1 MLLSRTSRKKLTTL
15 DRVNI
20 GVFGAIA
27 VTTQMIVG
35 FAAGTTLVGVIL
47 SVPII
52 SLFLGTIYM
61 LLAVKVKKTG
71 VFLALGIINAL
82 PGLMVANVI
91 GVILCIAGSFI
102 AEYIASRRDYSKK
115 CDLIAAYV
123 SERTTHFAGFCLP
136 IYLSAVSFLYERK
149 DMFHLT
155 EETIQEFVSYLTWP
169 GFIGIIVLNI
179 VTSLIGAWVGLRVLT
194 KHFEKAG
201 LV

>member
-1 MLLSRTSRKKLTTL
+1 MIFLHTSRKKLTTL

-20 GVFGAIA
+20 GIFGAIA
-27 VTTQMIVG
+27 VTTQIVVG
-35 FAAGTTLVGVIL
+35 FAAGTTLVGVVL

-82 PGLMVANVI
+82 PGLMVANI
-91 GVILCIAGSFI
+91 TGVILCIAGSFI
-102 AEYIASRRDYSKK
+102 AECIASSRNYSKK
-115 CDLIAAYV
+115 IDIIAAYI

-136 IYLSAVSFLYERK
+136 IYLSAVSFLNERK
-149 DMFHLT
+149 DMLHLT

-169 GFIGIIVLNI
+169 GFIGIIVLNSI
-179 VTSLIGAWVGLRVLT
+179 TSLIGAWVGLRVLT

-201 LV
+201 LA

>member
-1 MLLSRTSRKKLTTL
+1 MLLSRISRKKLTTL

-35 FAAGTTLVGVIL
+35 FAVGTTLVGVVL
-47 SVPII
+47 NVPII

-61 LLAVKVKKTG
+61 LLAVKVRKTG

-82 PGLMVANVI
+82 PDLMVANVI
-91 GVILCIAGSFI
+91 GVIL
-102 AEYIASRRDYSKK
+102 YIASRRDYSKK

-123 SERTTHFAGFCLP
+123 SERTTHFVGFCLP
-136 IYLSAVSFLYERK
+136 IYLSAVNYLYERK

-155 EETIQEFVSYLTWP
+155 EETIQEFVSYVTWP